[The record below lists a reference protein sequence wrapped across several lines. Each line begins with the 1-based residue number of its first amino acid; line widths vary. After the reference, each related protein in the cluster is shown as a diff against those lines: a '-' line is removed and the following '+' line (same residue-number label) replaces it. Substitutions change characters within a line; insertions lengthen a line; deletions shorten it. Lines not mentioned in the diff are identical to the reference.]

1 MAEYSK
7 QWCEINDPD
16 DLSYDFDIL
25 EEAKQLKPEHYVS
38 LICEGFGF
46 TAIGK
51 DKDGNIL
58 LGVPTKESLNE
69 VIWKSYNEVIK

>member
-46 TAIGK
+46 TAIGT

-58 LGVPTKESLNE
+58 LGVPTNESLNE